1 MTRDTAPIG
10 AERIVMSDE
19 TTTEATEATETK
31 PARKVGP
38 PENWTP
44 APTATHRSLAA
55 YVTEHSGIEITDDQA
70 SALLIFHKYWQADP
84 ARKAE
89 RDAEKQ
95 AKAEEAE
102 AKKAAREEEKA
113 RKAAEREEAKR
124 RKEEK
129 AKAKAAAEADDD
141 SDLDDADDADDLD
154 LDAEEAPKPKRRRR
168 KAAPSAD
175 ED

>member
-1 MTRDTAPIG
+1 
-10 AERIVMSDE
+10 MSDE

-31 PARKVGP
+31 PARKAGP

-44 APTATHRSLAA
+44 NPTATHQSLAA
-55 YVTEHSGIEITDDQA
+55 YVTEHSGVEISDEQA
-70 SALLIFHKYWQADP
+70 CALLIFHKYWQADP

-89 RDAEKQ
+89 REAEK
-95 AKAEEAE
+95 AATAAEAE

-113 RKAAEREEAKR
+113 RKKAEREEAKR

-141 SDLDDADDADDLD
+141 SDLDDVDDLD
-154 LDAEEAPKPKRRRR
+154 DDVDAAEDAPKPKRRRR
-168 KAAPSAD
+168 KSAPVAD